1 MTEQVYNN
9 IYSIPVV
16 LPDSPLKWLNSYYIP
31 AADGG
36 RALLVD
42 TGFNRPECYDA
53 LLRGFAELG
62 VEPENTDVFITHLH
76 SDHAGN
82 APKLEALGCRVIMG
96 ALDYSLMGGDN
107 WSRMRERALREG
119 MSGEVAELV
128 FSNNPAT
135 KYRPERFC
143 AETVEDGDVLHRGGF
158 GFECICTPGHT
169 PGHMCLYDREKRL
182 FLSGDHVLFDIS
194 PNITCWST
202 MRDPLGSYIE
212 SLRRVEELEVETALP
227 SHRNCGSVT
236 LAQRAAD
243 LIEHH
248 ARRLAELEELIRSRP
263 GLTAY
268 ELTGLLKWRIRAR
281 NWDEFPPAQK
291 WFAMGEAMAHL
302 DYLRLRG
309 RISADDSADQVVYF
323 CNWR

>member
-1 MTEQVYNN
+1 MTEQVYDN
-9 IYSIPVV
+9 IYSIHVI
-16 LPDSPLKWLNSYYIP
+16 LPESPLKWLNSYYIP
-31 AADGG
+31 ADGFG
-36 RALLVD
+36 RALVVD

-53 LLRGFAELG
+53 LQRGFDELG

-82 APKLEALGCRVIMG
+82 AHKLEQLGCRVIMG
-96 ALDYSLMGGDN
+96 ARDYSLMGGDN

-119 MSGEVAELV
+119 MSGEMAELV
-128 FSNNPAT
+128 FSHNPAT
-135 KYRPERFC
+135 KYKPERFS
-143 AETVEDGDVLHRGGF
+143 AVTVDDGEILRRGGF
-158 GFECICTPGHT
+158 SFECVCTPGHT
-169 PGHMCLYDREKRL
+169 PGHMCLYDREKRV
-182 FLSGDHVLFDIS
+182 FLSGDHILFDIS
-194 PNITCWST
+194 PNITCWSA
-202 MRDPLGSYIE
+202 MSDSLGSYLE
-212 SLRRVEELEVETALP
+212 SLRRVEKLEVETALP

-236 LAQRAAD
+236 LSQRAGD

-248 ARRLAELEELIRSRP
+248 ARRLAELEGLIRSRP

-302 DYLRLRG
+302 DHLRLRG
-309 RISADDSADQVVYF
+309 RIHAEESAGQIVYF
-323 CNWR
+323 C